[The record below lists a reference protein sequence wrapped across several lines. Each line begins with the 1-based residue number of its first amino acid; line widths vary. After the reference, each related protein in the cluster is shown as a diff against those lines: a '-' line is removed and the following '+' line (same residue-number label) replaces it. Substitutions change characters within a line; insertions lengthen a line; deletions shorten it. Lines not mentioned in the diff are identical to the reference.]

1 MSRSV
6 VVKGIGVVSALGA
19 SATAFRD
26 GLLEGRTGIRP
37 LERFDVRSCRTQAA
51 APIVDIDAARWITPM
66 KLRRLDVTAR
76 YAFIAA
82 RQACDD
88 AGYVTS
94 DGPNDQAG
102 IIFGTFSA
110 GGEATSEYLD
120 ALHRGGPSGA
130 PALLFSSTVGNAAAS
145 FTGLE
150 LGFRGP
156 NVTVSQKEAS
166 GLTAVT
172 QAVDLLRDSRAATM
186 IAGGVDA
193 IFEVFFTVHDRFA
206 VMAPGDGEAAPS
218 RPFDAHRS
226 GFVLGEGGFALFLE
240 RELAVSTPTY
250 GRILGVGTAGASVPI
265 NQWPP
270 RPEPL
275 VRTMRMALEDAAL
288 GPDAVNAVYASA
300 NATTTLDRVEAEA
313 LTSLFRSHRPVITS
327 IKGAIGECGASGA
340 ASCAAALLC
349 GGVGKVAPIAGLRN
363 IDKACAD
370 LDIAREVR
378 PLPGPIVLVN
388 SFASGGSLASVVL
401 HVQGR

>member
-1 MSRSV
+1 
-6 VVKGIGVVSALGA
+6 
-19 SATAFRD
+19 
-26 GLLEGRTGIRP
+26 
-37 LERFDVRSCRTQAA
+37 
-51 APIVDIDAARWITPM
+51 M

-94 DGPNDQAG
+94 DGPNEQAG

-145 FTGLE
+145 FAGLE

-166 GLTAVT
+166 GLTALT
-172 QAVDLLRDSRAATM
+172 QAVDLLRDARAVTM

-193 IFEVFFTVHDRFA
+193 IYEVFFKVHDRFA
-206 VMAPGDGEAAPS
+206 VMAPGNGATDPS
-218 RPFDAHRS
+218 RPFDRRRS
-226 GFVLGEGGFALFLE
+226 GFLLGEGGFALLLE
-240 RELAVSTPTY
+240 REPIDAPAQPAY
-250 GRILGVGTAGASVPI
+250 GRMLGVGTGGASVPI
-265 NQWPP
+265 NQWPS

-275 VRTMRMALEDAAL
+275 VRTMRLALEDAAVS
-288 GPDAVNAVYASA
+288 PDAVDAVYASA

-313 LTSLFRSHRPVITS
+313 LASLFTSHRPVITS

-340 ASCAAALLC
+340 ASCAAAFLC
-349 GGVGKVAPIAGLRN
+349 GRAGKVPPVAGLRD
-363 IDKACAD
+363 IDEACAD
-370 LDIAREVR
+370 LDIALEAR
-378 PLPGPIVLVN
+378 PLPGPMVLVN
-388 SFASGGSLASVVL
+388 SFASGGSLASVLLRVE
-401 HVQGR
+401 GP